1 MRVLLVEDEK
11 SMAEALQALL
21 RMEKYETDVCADGIT
36 GGEALESGLY
46 DLAVLDVMLPGKSG
60 LEVIRQARQRGIRTP
75 VLMLTA
81 RGELEDMV
89 AGLDGG
95 ADDYMTKPFR
105 AEELLARLRAL
116 GRRARG
122 GADGSLSF
130 GDIVLDT
137 RTFTVRCTTSGQSV
151 RLGEKEYRILEYF
164 LSNQGQILRKE
175 QLALKIWGY
184 DSEAEYNKV
193 EVYLTFTRKK
203 LIFVGSEVEIKAV
216 RGLGYELRYRYV

>member
-11 SMAEALQALL
+11 SMAEALEKLL
-21 RMEKYETDVCADGIT
+21 CMEDYAVDVCADGIT
-36 GGEALESGLY
+36 GSEELESDLY

-60 LEVIRQARQRGIRTP
+60 LEVVRQARRRGIRTP

-81 RGELEDMV
+81 RGELEDTV
-89 AGLDGG
+89 AGLDSG

-105 AEELLARLRAL
+105 SEELLARLRAL

-122 GADGSLSF
+122 SAEGTLSF
-130 GDIVLDT
+130 GDLVLDMHA
-137 RTFTVRCTTSGQSV
+137 FTVCCTVNGQSV

-164 LSNQGQILRKE
+164 LANQGQVLKKE

-203 LIFVGSEVEIKAV
+203 LAFVGSEVEIKAV
-216 RGLGYELRYRYV
+216 RGLGYELRYRHV

>member
-11 SMAEALQALL
+11 SMAEALEKLL
-21 RMEKYETDVCADGIT
+21 CMEDYAVDVCADGIT
-36 GGEALESGLY
+36 GSEELESDLY

-60 LEVIRQARQRGIRTP
+60 LEVVRQARRRGIRTP

-81 RGELEDMV
+81 RGELEDTV
-89 AGLDGG
+89 AGLDSG

-105 AEELLARLRAL
+105 SEELLARLRAL

-122 GADGSLSF
+122 SAEGALSF
-130 GDIVLDT
+130 GDLVLDMHA
-137 RTFTVRCTTSGQSV
+137 FTVCCTVNGQSV

-164 LSNQGQILRKE
+164 LANQGQVLKKE

-203 LIFVGSEVEIKAV
+203 LAFVGSEVEIKAV
-216 RGLGYELRYRYV
+216 RGLGYELRYRHV